1 MSPGSVKIRGLL
13 RLFRFELPFTAGV
26 CVVLGEI
33 LALGSI
39 PGIVPIAV
47 GFISIFC
54 ISATALILN
63 DYFDYETDRIN
74 APDRPLP
81 SGAVTK
87 REALVLSIV
96 VAGLGILTS
105 AFISLIAFV
114 VAIVVWL
121 VGLAYN
127 WRVKRYG
134 LFGNILVAF
143 SVGMT
148 FVYGGIVVGR
158 PFDGMVIWFGVLA
171 MLFDLAEEI
180 AADALDA
187 EGDRVIGSRS
197 VAIVHGPRVALL
209 LSAGMFAL
217 VVGVSLVPFIAG
229 WLEPVYLI
237 PIGLMDANIVY
248 SVARLLSPQ
257 VKQPRVH
264 VRAIYLGGSL
274 AIVLFILMRVLLT

>member
-1 MSPGSVKIRGLL
+1 MSATRVKIRGLL

-33 LALGSI
+33 LALGSV

-47 GFISIFC
+47 GFVSIFC

-81 SGAVTK
+81 SGAVSK

-96 VAGLGILTS
+96 VAGLGIMIS
-105 AFISLIAFV
+105 ALISTTAVV
-114 VAIVVWL
+114 VAIGVWL

-127 WRVKRYG
+127 WRFKRSG
-134 LFGNILVAF
+134 LFGNVLVAL

-148 FVYGGIVVGR
+148 FVYGGIAVGR
-158 PFDGMVIWFGVLA
+158 PFDGIVLWFGVLA
-171 MLFDLAEEI
+171 MLFDLGEEI

-197 VAIVHGPRVALL
+197 VAIVHGPRAALR
-209 LSAGMFAL
+209 LSACIFAL
-217 VVGVSLVPFIAG
+217 VLGVSVVPFIAG
-229 WLEPVYLI
+229 WLEPIYLV
-237 PIGLMDANIVY
+237 PIGVMDANIVY
-248 SVARLLSPQ
+248 AMVRLLSPN
-257 VKQPRVH
+257 VEHPRRY
-264 VRAIYLGGSL
+264 VRAIYLGGSF
-274 AIVLFILMRVLLT
+274 AIVLFILMRVLLS